1 METSRRSF
9 LKGAVGTAA
18 VAAAATLSIPAEA
31 AKAPKKWDV
40 TTDVVVIGFGGAGAT
55 TAISAAQNGA
65 NVVVL
70 EKNPENHHISNTRMS
85 GGIFHCPD
93 KDGDKAALKAYA
105 KAMFSGENIPWKE
118 EGEIPEYSDPLAQL
132 WADLTP
138 TNLDFLKSLDPTFI
152 GGTQPGFNKASF
164 GNFPGAKECKYNAY
178 RSTYLK
184 RMKTF
189 NDVSY
194 GLPKDQTSSGEAFWL
209 CLATGVKKQGNKI
222 RVLWETPAFQLVKD
236 TKGNVIL

>member
-105 KAMFSGENIPWKE
+105 KAMLRVRKI
-118 EGEIPEYSDPLAQL
+118 L
-132 WADLTP
+132 WVTL
-138 TNLDFLKSLDPTFI
+138 
-152 GGTQPGFNKASF
+152 
-164 GNFPGAKECKYNAY
+164 
-178 RSTYLK
+178 R
-184 RMKTF
+184 
-189 NDVSY
+189 
-194 GLPKDQTSSGEAFWL
+194 
-209 CLATGVKKQGNKI
+209 
-222 RVLWETPAFQLVKD
+222 
-236 TKGNVIL
+236 

>member
-138 TNLDFLKSLDPTFI
+138 TNLDFLKSP
-152 GGTQPGFNKASF
+152 
-164 GNFPGAKECKYNAY
+164 
-178 RSTYLK
+178 
-184 RMKTF
+184 
-189 NDVSY
+189 VS
-194 GLPKDQTSSGEAFWL
+194 
-209 CLATGVKKQGNKI
+209 VK
-222 RVLWETPAFQLVKD
+222 
-236 TKGNVIL
+236 

>member
-70 EKNPENHHISNTRMS
+70 EKNPEMRVCN
-85 GGIFHCPD
+85 F
-93 KDGDKAALKAYA
+93 
-105 KAMFSGENIPWKE
+105 
-118 EGEIPEYSDPLAQL
+118 L
-132 WADLTP
+132 WAARSRLIDV
-138 TNLDFLKSLDPTFI
+138 
-152 GGTQPGFNKASF
+152 GGDS
-164 GNFPGAKECKYNAY
+164 
-178 RSTYLK
+178 
-184 RMKTF
+184 
-189 NDVSY
+189 V
-194 GLPKDQTSSGEAFWL
+194 
-209 CLATGVKKQGNKI
+209 
-222 RVLWETPAFQLVKD
+222 
-236 TKGNVIL
+236 TK